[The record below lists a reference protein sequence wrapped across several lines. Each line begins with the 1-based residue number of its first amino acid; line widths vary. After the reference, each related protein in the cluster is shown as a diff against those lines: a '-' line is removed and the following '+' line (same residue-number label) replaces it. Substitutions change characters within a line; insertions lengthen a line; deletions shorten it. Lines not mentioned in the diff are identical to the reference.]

1 MLKLKGTGVKF
12 SVGSSEILLTCVQAK
27 SSLVERIKTAQYED
41 EQLCRYLDE
50 VTTGKI
56 KQMIIDCASMLRL
69 GNRLCVPDIGGLRRV
84 ILVED
89 HNSIYTMH
97 PGSTKMY
104 HDLKQFHL

>member
-1 MLKLKGTGVKF
+1 MIVEC
-12 SVGSSEILLTCVQAK
+12 VG
-27 SSLVERIKTAQYED
+27 
-41 EQLCRYLDE
+41 
-50 VTTGKI
+50 
-56 KQMIIDCASMLRL
+56 MFRL